1 MENHETQSNPVRGA
15 FASAE
20 ELASCASDGR
30 SKARG
35 AVRRFFV
42 WTFLTAKRLLKK
54 PSFVLILLML
64 PAVILLYRALIT
76 ENDGKLHVAVWFEEH
91 DELSKHFLSEM
102 TEKVPE
108 QFLFY
113 ECEDEED
120 LYSDVAAGRA
130 ECGYVFSADMAG
142 KILTDEWRGMITAVV
157 SERTVYGEFVNEI
170 VYDKLN
176 RVLSFKV
183 VSDYLVNRSDIDGMD
198 AAPSLNH
205 ALGALAEDERSPLF
219 GITRRAVREF
229 NRINATGD
237 AARLLNDNVR
247 RALHFGIAEEMRR
260 LRSSLSMLATTSN
273 TAPFIGLFGT
283 VWGIMHAFH
292 AIGAMK
298 SVSLATVAP
307 GIAEALI
314 ATAMGLFVAIPATC
328 GYNLFSSRL
337 AVMEG
342 MFVNFGGQLL
352 NRMQHEAEAHPQG
365 LGFAGER

>member
-1 MENHETQSNPVRGA
+1 MDFLISAVSQATLVSKAVLALLLFMSLVSWA
-15 FASAE
+15 FMGGKWLALFAARRRASA
-20 ELASCASDGR
+20 G
-30 SKARG
+30 
-35 AVRRFFV
+35 
-42 WTFLTAKRLLKK
+42 
-54 PSFVLILLML
+54 
-64 PAVILLYRALIT
+64 
-76 ENDGKLHVAVWFEEH
+76 
-91 DELSKHFLSEM
+91 
-102 TEKVPE
+102 
-108 QFLFY
+108 
-113 ECEDEED
+113 
-120 LYSDVAAGRA
+120 
-130 ECGYVFSADMAG
+130 
-142 KILTDEWRGMITAVV
+142 
-157 SERTVYGEFVNEI
+157 
-170 VYDKLN
+170 
-176 RVLSFKV
+176 
-183 VSDYLVNRSDIDGMD
+183 IDGVD

-328 GYNLFSSRL
+328 GYNLFSARL

-352 NRMQHEAEAHPQG
+352 NRMQHEADAHPQG